1 MPRQSLRKPLR
12 NVTRSRSSSPE
23 DPGHIAGASG
33 ERSLSWEGCPSIE
46 EEEDV
51 RPFPGSIEASPQADA
66 AEFEF
71 ELEHDSGKVRGP
83 LRAARRHRKW
93 WLRKVRRLADS
104 AEKAC
109 KAVDYTHDPR
119 GAAMM
124 GTELQIW
131 GDIDHDAIV
140 PLDDHVQEGD
150 YRMYYVMPHYSGSS
164 FAKDCGK
171 RSGDRALRLL
181 VPIIDALIHMHDKG
195 YIHNDLKPGNI
206 LLDDDDESMLA
217 DFGLSEKGTSW
228 SMAGT
233 PGWKAPEVEKGEEH
247 DEKVDSYGMGRLFW
261 WFMFRPVHHIDTTVG
276 PYAINW
282 AAITAIKVSEVF
294 QDFLRKLLAED
305 PAERW
310 TLKQLRADHVLIK
323 DYQWKTV
330 PPGVSMTVSEA
341 HPDEH
346 DSALPEVA
354 TSLTTSTGVLLSFE
368 PVKSA
373 PVTTEHSED
382 IVEAMLFDLISSKDS
397 GVPLHLGPTSGK
409 REREAS
415 TSIAEPTEDREGG
428 AKRLKGSA

>member
-71 ELEHDSGKVRGP
+71 ELEHDSGNQPNEVRFEALYERLEDIANGGF
-83 LRAARRHRKW
+83 ARFGGW
-93 WLRKVRRLADS
+93 QIRRRR
-104 AEKAC
+104 
-109 KAVDYTHDPR
+109 P
-119 GAAMM
+119 
-124 GTELQIW
+124 IW

-217 DFGLSEKGTSW
+217 DFGLSEK
-228 SMAGT
+228 
-233 PGWKAPEVEKGEEH
+233 EH
-247 DEKVDSYGMGRLFW
+247 GDRLFW

-415 TSIAEPTEDREGG
+415 TSIAEPAEDREGG